1 MIYVKWFVT
10 SVMQPHGDVGGTA
23 KNMLQVIAEM
33 EHELICGSAGLTET
47 I

>member
-1 MIYVKWFVT
+1 MIYVKRLES

-23 KNMLQVIAEM
+23 KNMFQVIAEM
-33 EHELICGSAGLTET
+33 ENELICGSAGLTET